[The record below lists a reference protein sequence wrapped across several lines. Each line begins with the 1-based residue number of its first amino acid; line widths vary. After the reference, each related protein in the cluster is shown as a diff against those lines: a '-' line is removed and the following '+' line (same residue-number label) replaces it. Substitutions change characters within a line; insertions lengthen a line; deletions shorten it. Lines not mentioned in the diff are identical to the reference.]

1 MPTDRYDLRSLKYAI
16 CGAAPL
22 LKELVLEFERRIGLR
37 LVEGYG
43 LTEAFCIVTVAPVNG
58 ERIAGS
64 IGLHAL
70 PGCAYCGAGPCHWS
84 VSALGRGERE
94 QYHCVCGE
102 NVFGGYLQA
111 EHNHNI

>member
-1 MPTDRYDLRSLKYAI
+1 MAHHRVAWFSGAPTVFNRLLEVLIDRYDLRSLKYAI

-37 LVEGYG
+37 LAEGYG
-43 LTEAFCIVTVAPVNG
+43 LTETSCTVTVAPVNG

-70 PGCAYCGAGPCHWS
+70 PGCAYCGAGP
-84 VSALGRGERE
+84 
-94 QYHCVCGE
+94 YH
-102 NVFGGYLQA
+102 
-111 EHNHNI
+111 